1 MNTNRT
7 MDVAALAALVWIAAA
22 TLHEGLGH
30 GVACRLM
37 GGDPIGWSTFHFNCD
52 HRSVSLP
59 GWRTIAGAGTAVNV
73 VLMVFGYLWWRRGID
88 PMARLAAWTV
98 VAVNGLTTF
107 GYLVFSAAFGI
118 GDWNTAGVIAGVS
131 NTGLARA
138 MLAIIGIAGYVAVIR
153 LSGTMLSRMLQG
165 PTATA
170 DARRIT
176 TTIWLTT
183 GIVSLLAGLMAGAD
197 WRSTLGAAL
206 GVALGGNAG
215 LLTIPRFTTSS
226 NEPGTF
232 APRKSVALRVVAV
245 LSVAAFVSILGPGV
259 RL

>member
-7 MDVAALAALVWIAAA
+7 MDVAALAALVWVAAA

-30 GVACRLM
+30 GVACRLT

-52 HRSVSLP
+52 HQSVSLS
-59 GWRTIAGAGTAVNV
+59 GWRVIAGAGTAVNV
-73 VLMVFGYLWWRRGID
+73 ALMALGYLWWRRVGD
-88 PMARLAAWTV
+88 PMARLAAWIV
-98 VAVNGLTTF
+98 IAVNGLTTF

-118 GDWNTAGVIAGVS
+118 GDWNTSGVIAGVS

-138 MLAIIGIAGYVAVIR
+138 MLAIIGVAGYVAVIR
-153 LSGTMLSRMLQG
+153 LSAAMLSRLLHS
-165 PTATA
+165 PTAMA

-183 GIVSLLAGLMAGAD
+183 GIVSLLAAVMAGAG
-197 WRSTLGAAL
+197 WRSTLGASI

-215 LLTIPRFTTSS
+215 LLTIPRFTMSS

-232 APRKSVALRVVAV
+232 TLRKSMALRVAAI
-245 LSVAAFVSILGPGV
+245 LSVAVFVLILGPGV